1 MTRII
6 NTRGT
11 GKTLQLFLL
20 AKESDGIVVC
30 ANPYAF
36 ESKALRYGMTGIT
49 FISYFDYQTRSYDTG
64 KKVFI
69 DDLEGFVKSTSG
81 RDDLAGYTL
90 SID

>member
-1 MTRII
+1 MKRII

-36 ESKALRYGMTGIT
+36 ENKAQRYGLTGIT
-49 FISYFDYQTRSYDTG
+49 FISYFDYQAGLYEENKR
-64 KKVFI
+64 VFI
-69 DDLEGFVKSTSG
+69 DDLEAFVLSVSG
-81 RDDLAGYTL
+81 RGDLIGYTL
-90 SID
+90 SVD